1 MAIVKGAR
9 ATHTTLECRDVAK
22 SLAFYRDVMGLQVN
36 PVSTLVGHVWGTNGH
51 YAAALQSAHV
61 TQQPLLNFYARPVP
75 QASDVDAVHAK
86 IEAVR
91 ERYGVRELTAPRRED
106 PAKFG
111 VGTYGFYLNDLDG
124 NWWRVE
130 ENEGPFGPAL
140 LPHRAEPAGA
150 SCRRGRSATSPS
162 RRCASRRAFA
172 SIATSSAWTS
182 SGRRLTTRSVETRR
196 AG

>member
-1 MAIVKGAR
+1 MAIVTGAR

-36 PVSTLVGHVWGTNGH
+36 PVGALVGHVWGTNGH

-75 QASDVDAVHAK
+75 RARDVDAIHAK
-86 IEAVR
+86 IAVVR
-91 ERYGVRELTAPRRED
+91 DAFGVRELTAPARED
-106 PAKFG
+106 RAKFG

-130 ENEGPFGPAL
+130 ENEGPFGPVAL
-140 LPHRAEPAGA
+140 PTVASSLRGP
-150 SCRRGRSATSPS
+150 SCRRGPSATSPS
-162 RRCASRRAFA
+162 RPCASRRACAF
-172 SIATSSAWTS
+172 IATF
-182 SGRRLTTRSVETRR
+182 SG
-196 AG
+196 